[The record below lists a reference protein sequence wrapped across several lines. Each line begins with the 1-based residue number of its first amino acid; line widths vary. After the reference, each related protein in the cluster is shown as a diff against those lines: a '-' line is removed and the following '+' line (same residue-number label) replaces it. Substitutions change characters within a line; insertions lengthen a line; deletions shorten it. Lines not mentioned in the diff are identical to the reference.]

1 MRDVFFPPEFNE
13 RPVTSSIGSRSEERK
28 THLQNS
34 LLKNHPTQQSC
45 VVMVSHSS
53 SQSQSLRSTNTS
65 FVMTHPV
72 ATIYINPKSLNICSP
87 DFGLCF
93 ILLARTNIQSHL
105 Q

>member
-72 ATIYINPKSLNICSP
+72 ATIL
-87 DFGLCF
+87 
-93 ILLARTNIQSHL
+93 
-105 Q
+105 